1 MDKRTLTQNKAFHLY
16 FKMLADELNS
26 AGLDAKRVL
35 KPEIDIPWTPDM
47 IKRHLWK
54 AVQDAMFE
62 KDSTTKLTT
71 KEVGEVYEVLNR
83 HLGEKFSIH
92 VPFPSE
98 ENA

>member
-1 MDKRTLTQNKAFHLY
+1 MGYD
-16 FKMLADELNS
+16 M
-26 AGLDAKRVL
+26 KRVL
-35 KPEIDIPWTPDM
+35 KPTVDILWT
-47 IKRHLWK
+47 KESVKTHLWK
-54 AVQDAMFE
+54 GIQDAMFE